1 MEYNS
6 INTQWYSLEE
16 KDVCEVDLKL
26 GHVTFKDTNFNT
38 KSLRMDSNTLIVAI
52 YEALGNLVVTKD
64 YSTYE
69 EENNLEILK
78 GFESTILNFIKTSE
92 ENKKKWEK

>member
-1 MEYNS
+1 MDYNS
-6 INTQWYSLEE
+6 FNTQWYTLAES
-16 KDVCEVDLKL
+16 DVCEIDINS
-26 GHVTFKDTNFNT
+26 GSVTFKDKSLNT
-38 KSLRMDSNTLIVAI
+38 KGLMMDKDTLIASI

-92 ENKKKWEK
+92 ENQKKWEK

>member
-26 GHVTFKDTNFNT
+26 GHVTFKDKSFNT
-38 KSLRMDSNTLIVAI
+38 KSLRMDSDTLIAAI
-52 YEALGNLVVTKD
+52 YEALASLVVSKD
-64 YSTYE
+64 YETFEEKANYE
-69 EENNLEILK
+69 TLK
-78 GFESTILNFIKTSE
+78 AFESTISNFIKTSE
-92 ENKKKWEK
+92 ENKKNWEK

>member
-78 GFESTILNFIKTSE
+78 GFENTISNFIKTSE
-92 ENKKKWEK
+92 ENQKKWEK